1 MSFLRNFVQEN
12 VSKWELSKF
21 MKKLIHLRWMEV
33 NRQMLCFQQF
43 VQMSANFGRSQ
54 DFKSLP
60 F

>member
-12 VSKWELSKF
+12 VSKWELSEF

-43 VQMSANFGRSQ
+43 VHMSANLGRSQ
-54 DFKSLP
+54 NF
-60 F
+60 